1 MSTTAKYPKI
11 HPSAY
16 IAPGAVVL
24 GDVTVGEDV
33 GIWYNAVVRGDR
45 GPIVIGRGSN
55 IQDNATVHLDDPYPV
70 TIGENVTI
78 GHGAIVHGCTIGD
91 NTLVGMGAIL
101 MNGARIGKNC
111 IVAAGALMTQGMEV
125 PDGMLVMGSPAKV
138 KRPVTEEELAANL
151 RNAERYVEE
160 AREALEV

>member
-55 IQDNATVHLDDPYPV
+55 IQDNVTVHLDDPYPV

-101 MNGARIGKNC
+101 MNGTRIGKNC
-111 IVAAGALMTQGMEV
+111 IVAAGALVTQGMEV
-125 PDGMLVMGSPAKV
+125 PDGMLVLGSPAKI
-138 KRPVTEEELAANL
+138 KRPITEEELAANL

-160 AREALEV
+160 AREARM